1 MPSFNTLFIG
11 KVYYHFDEIPSTNEY
26 ASHLLDTDNAIEG
39 TLVVASAQTKGRGYA
54 GNRWESEKEK
64 NLLFSIVLKPTFL
77 LARQQFY
84 LNELITLGLFDALRP
99 KLGSSLKIKWP
110 NDVLYKDEKIAG
122 ILIENSLSG
131 NFIQHSVIGI
141 GLNINQSGFSKEI
154 KNVCSLKMITKKEWD
169 LNELLTSVCKS
180 IETRYLQ
187 LKNNQLQTLQ
197 QDYMQSLFRADDEEY
212 WYRKEKKKFKARIA
226 GINPE
231 GKLMLATNK
240 GWNAYGF
247 KEVEFIL

>member
-11 KVYYHFDEIPSTNEY
+11 KIYYHFDEIPSTNEY
-26 ASHLLDTDNAIEG
+26 AAHLLNTDNAIEG
-39 TLVVASAQTKGRGYA
+39 TLVVASAQSKGRGYA
-54 GNRWESEKEK
+54 GNSWESEKGK

-84 LNELITLGLFDALRP
+84 LNELITLGLFDTLQP

-110 NDVLYKDEKIAG
+110 NDVFYKDEKVAG

-131 NFIQHSVIGI
+131 NFIQHSIIGI
-141 GLNINQSGFSKEI
+141 GLNVNQTKFSEKI
-154 KNVCSLKMITKKEWD
+154 KNISSLKKITKQEWD
-169 LNELLTSVCKS
+169 LEELLASICKN

-197 QDYMQSLFRADDEEY
+197 QDYMNALYRADEEH
-212 WYRKEKKKFKARIA
+212 WYRKDGKKFKAKIT
-226 GINPE
+226 GLNPE
-231 GKLMLATNK
+231 GKLMLATGK
-240 GWNAYGF
+240 AWDAYGF
-247 KEVEFIL
+247 KEVEFVL

>member
-11 KVYYHFDEIPSTNEY
+11 KIHYHLDETSSTNEY
-26 ASHLLDTDNAIEG
+26 AALLIDAEKTIEG
-39 TLVVASAQTKGRGYA
+39 TLITASAQSKGRGYS
-54 GNRWESEKEK
+54 GNRWESEKGE
-64 NLLFSIVLKPTFL
+64 NLLFSIVLKPAFL
-77 LARQQFY
+77 QARQQFY
-84 LNELITLGLFDALRP
+84 LNELITLGLYDALQP

-110 NDVLYKDEKIAG
+110 NDVFYKDEKLAG

-141 GLNINQSGFSKEI
+141 GLNVNQSGFSKEI

-169 LNELLTSVCKS
+169 LDELLTSVCKS

-240 GWNAYGF
+240 GWDAYGF